1 MPAAKR
7 PTPSAPRAADAKAPE
22 PESKTPAKRGSVEER
37 LRTRLRVG
45 TDAQTD
51 RVKNKAIP
59 YNALDVHDFPAGLDY
74 DWVPAPGGLS
84 PAMHSA
90 PEMANRRA
98 EYVQKGWQFYPADEF
113 GSDPD
118 SGLPW
123 MSLWDDDNGKVRSL
137 DHWLMYIDK
146 DAEERKRKLNN
157 ERWNRRRA
165 QRREDATMTD
175 ASNRTKGVIESERG
189 QVRLTE
195 LLSEDKE

>member
-7 PTPSAPRAADAKAPE
+7 ATPAAAKAAASE
-22 PESKTPAKRGSVEER
+22 AVKEQKREASAVEER
-37 LRTRLRVG
+37 LRTRLRPVHDS
-45 TDAQTD
+45 TKD
-51 RVKNKAIP
+51 RVANRAIP
-59 YNALDVHDFPAGLDY
+59 YDALKVSDFPAGLDY

-84 PAMHSA
+84 PIIHAA

-98 EYVQKGWQFYPADEF
+98 EYVQKGWQFYPAEEF

-123 MSLWDDDNGKVRSL
+123 MALWEDDNGKVRAL

-146 DAEERKRKLNN
+146 DAEERKRKHNN
-157 ERWNRRRA
+157 QRWNARRA
-165 QRREDATMTD
+165 QRRQDTEALSD
-175 ASNRTKGVIESERG
+175 ASNRTRGVVESERG

>member
-7 PTPSAPRAADAKAPE
+7 QTTSAPRAADAKPE
-22 PESKTPAKRGSVEER
+22 ETQEAPAKRGSVEER

-45 TDAQTD
+45 TDGHKD
-51 RVKNKAIP
+51 RVKNRSIP
-59 YNALDVHDFPAGLDY
+59 YNALEVSDFPAGLDY

-113 GSDPD
+113 ASSPD
-118 SGLPW
+118 AGLPW
-123 MSLWDDDNGKVRSL
+123 MSLWDDDNGKVRAL

-146 DAEERKRKLNN
+146 DAEERKRKFNN

-165 QRREDATMTD
+165 QRRQDASLTD
-175 ASNRTKGVIESERG
+175 DSNRTKSVIESERG